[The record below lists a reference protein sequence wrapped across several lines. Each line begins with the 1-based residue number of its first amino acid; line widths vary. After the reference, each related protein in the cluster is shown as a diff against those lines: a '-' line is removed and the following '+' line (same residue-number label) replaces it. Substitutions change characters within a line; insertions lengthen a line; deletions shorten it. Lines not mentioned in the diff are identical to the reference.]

1 MGSGSSD
8 IQEALEMNVKQGDY
22 VLSLLEFFGIIL
34 PGALLCFLFLPE
46 ARYILASLDIQ
57 EVKGY
62 QEWIAFIVISY
73 LAGYYVNYFGRTI
86 RVSYNRLL
94 FSFEKLRTYHRHRD
108 IGELHSYVSR
118 QMHRAFGASEMVTY
132 YVPTLAWA
140 TSFVRQKSPLTAM
153 EIERMQAS
161 SDFFVNFSV
170 VLLLISVKWIVIG
183 NIIAAL
189 VTIGLSVFSFFVFR
203 HLTTEIL
210 RFTYTFYIVLEKL
223 NGDSEAIEDSSRV
236 ADEKKPTSVD

>member
-1 MGSGSSD
+1 VL
-8 IQEALEMNVKQGDY
+8 AMNVKASDY
-22 VLSLLEFFGIIL
+22 FLSLIEFFGILL

-46 ARYILASLDIQ
+46 ARYILGALNIQ
-57 EVKGY
+57 VVKGY
-62 QEWIAFIVISY
+62 QELIVFTVVSY
-73 LAGYYVNYFGRTI
+73 LVGHYINYFGRTI
-86 RVSYNRLL
+86 RISYNRLL

-140 TSFVRQKSPLTAM
+140 TSFVRQKSLLTAM
-153 EIERMQAS
+153 EIERMRAS
-161 SDFFVNFSV
+161 SAFFANFFV
-170 VLLLISVKWIVIG
+170 VLLLISIKWLIVGSIL
-183 NIIAAL
+183 AAAITL
-189 VTIGLSVFSFFVFR
+189 GLSIFSFFVFR

-210 RFTYTFYIVLEKL
+210 RFTYTYYIVLEKL
-223 NGDSEAIEDSSRV
+223 DSDSEVTENLSKV

>member
-1 MGSGSSD
+1 MNAKPSD
-8 IQEALEMNVKQGDY
+8 Y
-22 VLSLLEFFGIIL
+22 FLSLIEFFGILL

-46 ARYILASLDIQ
+46 GRYVLGVLNIQ
-57 EVKGY
+57 IRGGY
-62 QEWIAFIVISY
+62 QEWTIFIVISY
-73 LAGYYVNYFGRTI
+73 LVGHYVNYLGRMI
-86 RVSYNRLL
+86 RVNYNRFL

-132 YVPTLAWA
+132 YVPILAWA

-161 SDFFVNFSV
+161 SGFFVNFSA
-170 VLLLISVKWIVIG
+170 VLLLISVKWLVIG
-183 NIIAAL
+183 SFLAAA
-189 VTIGLSVFSFFVFR
+189 VTIGLSIFSFFVFR

-210 RFTYTFYIVLEKL
+210 RFTYTYYIVLEKL
-223 NGDSEAIEDSSRV
+223 DSDSEAIENLSKE
-236 ADEKKPTSVD
+236 ADEKKPTPAD

>member
-1 MGSGSSD
+1 
-8 IQEALEMNVKQGDY
+8 MNVKPSDY
-22 VLSLLEFFGIIL
+22 FLSLVEFFGILL

-46 ARYILASLDIQ
+46 ARYIFGALNVQIAR
-57 EVKGY
+57 GY
-62 QEWIAFIVISY
+62 QEWIIFLVISY
-73 LAGYYVNYFGRTI
+73 LAGHYVNYFGRTI

-94 FSFEKLRTYHRHRD
+94 FSFEKLRTYHRRRD

-118 QMHRAFGASEMVTY
+118 QMHRAFGASEMVAY

-161 SDFFVNFSV
+161 SVFFVNFSA

-183 NIIAAL
+183 SFLAAA
-189 VTIGLSVFSFFVFR
+189 VTIGLSIFSFFAFR

-210 RFTYTFYIVLEKL
+210 RFTYTYYIVLEKL
-223 NGDSEAIEDSSRV
+223 DSDSEAVESLSKV